1 MSQFFQ
7 GHLLNN
13 PSVTQWFEMF
23 YHIKNLPIYIS
34 LFLST
39 SFNPFSLFAYS
50 CIKKKKKKPSKN
62 STMTFYYVLIFD
74 DQIYPLLKV
83 NSVISGILFSLNIF
97 NKINI
102 FNPIEIEIKIN
113 FGRFDM
119 FIVLNYI
126 IPRVWTISFH
136 THHLLCFLFNISHES
151 LV

>member
-1 MSQFFQ
+1 
-7 GHLLNN
+7 
-13 PSVTQWFEMF
+13 
-23 YHIKNLPIYIS
+23 
-34 LFLST
+34 
-39 SFNPFSLFAYS
+39 
-50 CIKKKKKKPSKN
+50 
-62 STMTFYYVLIFD
+62 MTFYYVLIFD